1 MKSSISHFDNIQDRI
16 AESLKNRQENNRYR
30 QLTLLGDLIDFRSND
45 YLGLTQ
51 SAWIKQKLSEF
62 QFQQLGSS
70 GSRLLSGNS
79 SIHEQVEDFLA
90 DFYQSESAL
99 LFNSGFDANVGLLS
113 TIIRPDDIVYFDEA
127 IHASMHQGLKLSKA
141 ETISFNHNDIEDL
154 ENKIEQYPTKKIA
167 WIVCESYYSMNGDK
181 APLEKLAQIAQKYN
195 LQIIVD
201 EAHAVGCF
209 GENGRG
215 LCNEINFGN
224 SLFARIVTFGKA
236 IGSHGAAILCS
247 QKTKE
252 YLINFSKNFI
262 YTTALPP
269 HNIYHIYLAHQFLL
283 KFPNAAKKLH
293 QNIQYFKQRTFDL
306 QNLSGEG
313 PVFSFILPGEQNVKI
328 LAQKLQNIGMAIQP
342 IVAPTVPKGKE
353 QLRIILHSQNTIDEI
368 QLLIATLL
376 NENDGK

>member
-1 MKSSISHFDNIQDRI
+1 MKSSISHFGNIQDRI
-16 AESLKNRQENNRYR
+16 SEALKNRHENNRYR
-30 QLTLLGDLIDFRSND
+30 QLSLLGDLIDFRSND

-62 QFQQLGSS
+62 QFQHLGSS

-79 SIHEQVEDFLA
+79 SIHEQVENFLA
-90 DFYQSESAL
+90 DFYQSEAAL

-113 TIIRPDDIVYFDEA
+113 TIIRPEDVVFFDEA

-154 ENKIEQYPTKKIA
+154 ENKIQRYPTKKIT

-181 APLEKLAQIAQKYN
+181 APLEKFVQIAQKYN

-215 LCNEINFGN
+215 LCNEINFKN
-224 SLFARIVTFGKA
+224 SLFARVVTFGKA
-236 IGSHGAAILCS
+236 IGSHGAAVLCS

-269 HNIYHIYLAHQFLL
+269 HNIYHIFLAHQFLL

-293 QNIQYFKQRTFDL
+293 QNIQYFKQRTFHL

-313 PVFSFILPGEQNVKI
+313 PVFSFVIPGEQDVKI
-328 LAQKLQNIGMAIQP
+328 MAQKLQNIGMAIQP
-342 IVAPTVPKGKE
+342 IVAPTVLKGKE

-368 QLLIATLL
+368 QLLIDTLL
-376 NENDGK
+376 NENEAK